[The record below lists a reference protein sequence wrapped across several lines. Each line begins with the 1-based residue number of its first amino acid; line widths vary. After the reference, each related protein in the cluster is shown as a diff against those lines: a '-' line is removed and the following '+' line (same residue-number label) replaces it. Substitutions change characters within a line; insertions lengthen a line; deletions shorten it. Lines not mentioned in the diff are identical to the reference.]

1 MKAYKGFNKDMT
13 CRGFKFEEG
22 KTYTTDEAKLC
33 KSGFHA
39 CENPLECFGYYLPAT
54 SVYHEVEL
62 EDVSEERQND
72 SKVVGKTIKVGAELS
87 VLGICKAHFE
97 YVKSKTTS
105 TQIGDNYTNLAG
117 GYGSSLAGG
126 DRSSLAGGDRSSL
139 AGGYRSSLAG
149 GDGSSLAGG
158 YGSSLAGRGN
168 AATGKNGAALLRG
181 NGCKVKGGIGSVL
194 VIVEEESNSYDIK
207 EWKAAVVDGE
217 KIKADTWY
225 MLKDG
230 EFVEAEDEAG
240 KSI

>member
-117 GYGSSLAGG
+117 G
-126 DRSSLAGGDRSSL
+126 D
-139 AGGYRSSLAG
+139 
-149 GDGSSLAGG
+149 
-158 YGSSLAGRGN
+158 GSSLAGRGN

>member
-126 DRSSLAGGDRSSL
+126 D
-139 AGGYRSSLAG
+139 
-149 GDGSSLAGG
+149 GSSLAGG